1 MPTHTVRWWFNRRHE
16 IDISPAYQRR
26 GKLWSRTDQGYL
38 IDSIINGFDMPKL
51 YMADFTFGDSP
62 LNKKKLTYAIIDGKQ
77 RLEAIFD
84 FFLGEVTLNDDFV
97 LLDEPSL
104 SVGGLGFKDLQAG
117 FPQIAE
123 RFEEYELG
131 IMAVIT
137 REEERVNDLLNRSK
151 PLTGAEVRNAMKG
164 PVPELIRQ
172 VAQHEFFTSNIRFS
186 IQRGDDLNLAAKVLS
201 FEYFEKLQST
211 KKADL
216 DEFVRKPS
224 KNKEKLEL
232 ASWNALDTFERLADI
247 FLPSDRLLASAGLVP
262 VYYWFIKNRTELEYR
277 FIRQF
282 IQEFEKERAS
292 NRELIRTD
300 PESSKID
307 QQLSEYDQYNRSTND
322 LRSHVERV
330 RILNERFDGMLKA
343 RYGTVKIKFGKAKQ

>member
-1 MPTHTVRWWFNRRHE
+1 
-16 IDISPAYQRR
+16 
-26 GKLWSRTDQGYL
+26 
-38 IDSIINGFDMPKL
+38 
-51 YMADFTFGDSP
+51 
-62 LNKKKLTYAIIDGKQ
+62 
-77 RLEAIFD
+77 
-84 FFLGEVTLNDDFV
+84 
-97 LLDEPSL
+97 
-104 SVGGLGFKDLQAG
+104 
-117 FPQIAE
+117 
-123 RFEEYELG
+123 
-131 IMAVIT
+131 
-137 REEERVNDLLNRSK
+137 
-151 PLTGAEVRNAMKG
+151 
-164 PVPELIRQ
+164 
-172 VAQHEFFTSNIRFS
+172 
-186 IQRGDDLNLAAKVLS
+186 LS